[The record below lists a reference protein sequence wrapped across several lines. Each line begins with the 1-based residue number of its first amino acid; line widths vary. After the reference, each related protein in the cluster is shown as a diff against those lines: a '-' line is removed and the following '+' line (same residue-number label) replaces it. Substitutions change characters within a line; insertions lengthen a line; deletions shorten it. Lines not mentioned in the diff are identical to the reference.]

1 VVVEVFTGDLT
12 TPGEAQKGARGQ
24 GEHHL
29 SSGGD
34 ELDFDK
40 GYLINL
46 EGTRHLFEA
55 VWRADYRPRWC
66 WRART
71 GSRFGDGV
79 RGLRREQTSLP
90 SPRADLVLRRCY
102 RG

>member
-46 EGTRHLFEA
+46 EGNA
-55 VWRADYRPRWC
+55 PP
-66 WRART
+66 
-71 GSRFGDGV
+71 V
-79 RGLRREQTSLP
+79 RGRVESGL
-90 SPRADLVLRRCY
+90 
-102 RG
+102 